1 MTKEKK
7 MSKGYQVE
15 TAKGLADLAQ
25 NVKGTNY
32 DPLAG
37 VKEAKK
43 EGFEHTNPARIN
55 MRPEEEIE
63 VQKQTFKKGPKTQLE
78 RSGATPGGMFTKSTG
93 GMF

>member
-1 MTKEKK
+1 
-7 MSKGYQVE
+7 MSKGYQIE
-15 TAKGLADLAQ
+15 TAKGLADLA
-25 NVKGTNY
+25 KGTSY

-37 VKEAKK
+37 IEEAKK

-63 VQKQTFKKGPKTQLE
+63 VQKETFKKGPKTQIE
-78 RSGATPGGMFTKSTG
+78 RSGATPGGTFTKSTG

>member
-1 MTKEKK
+1 
-7 MSKGYQVE
+7 MSKQYQVE
-15 TAKGLADLAQ
+15 TAKGIAELAK
-25 NVKGTNY
+25 NIKGSSY

-55 MRPEEEIE
+55 MRPEEEID
-63 VQKQTFKKGPKTQLE
+63 VQKETFKKGPQTQLE

>member
-1 MTKEKK
+1 
-7 MSKGYQVE
+7 MSKGYQIE
-15 TAKGLADLAQ
+15 TEKGLTTLAQ
-25 NVKGTNY
+25 NIKGVNY
-32 DPLAG
+32 DPIAG

-55 MRPEEEIE
+55 MRPEEEIPI
-63 VQKQTFKKGPKTQLE
+63 QKETFKKGPQTQLE